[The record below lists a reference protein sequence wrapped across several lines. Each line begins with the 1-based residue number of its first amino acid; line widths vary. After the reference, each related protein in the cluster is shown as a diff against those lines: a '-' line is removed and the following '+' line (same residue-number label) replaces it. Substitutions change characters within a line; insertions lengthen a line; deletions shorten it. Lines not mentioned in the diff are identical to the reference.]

1 MKKKNLLIGLIAIL
15 VIVLV
20 VWMLLHFL
28 GRPGTS
34 SGETQPSE
42 EYTPQ
47 EEMSDDEMRKTIVSL
62 YFKNIETNALTPES
76 VTIDV
81 KELTENPYKKL
92 MDLLLS
98 GPSNEKLE
106 CPLPE
111 NTKVNN
117 AYLKGDTAYVDFSS
131 EFVDNAPSGAEEES
145 LIVYSVVNTL
155 TELNEVNQV
164 RILINGD
171 ENKSFND
178 GSMTFKESFARND

>member
-1 MKKKNLLIGLIAIL
+1 MNKKNLLIGSISILLIA
-15 VIVLV
+15 LV
-20 VWMLLHFL
+20 VWAVLHFA
-28 GRPGTS
+28 GHSDTS
-34 SGETQPSE
+34 TEETQPSG

-62 YFKNIETNALTPES
+62 YFKNIETNTLTPES

-117 AYLKGDTAYVDFSS
+117 AYLTGDTVYVDFSS

-145 LIVYSVVNTL
+145 LVVYSVVNTL

-164 RILINGD
+164 KILINGD
-171 ENKSFND
+171 ADRGFKD
-178 GSMTFKESFARND
+178 GAISFKEAFVRND